1 MSAQTSAGIHF
12 PAASGPVGAPS
23 SATGSERPTTPT
35 TRGILA
41 DSVAG
46 VDPGLAER
54 IESSTAWRK
63 DYVDHVRAV
72 TERSAASPDDALRI
86 ATDGLASM
94 RRRLVLVDEDGGE
107 TPLAELDLGRS
118 ADGTGH
124 VGPGRGG
131 RFTPFATESVTGTG
145 EAVSEL
151 QVPYE
156 GRDLVGEEL
165 LAQVQRW
172 VDSGVVEPSVADA
185 VAEVV
190 AHPEWL
196 ALPGHRVLLVGAGAE
211 MGPLEPLLSWG
222 VDVHAIDLPRS
233 RAWRYKKGL
242 AAGLA
247 GRLTFPVDA
256 SGDSGADLVHQ
267 PLEVLDW
274 VRRSAGEEPFVV
286 GMHAYADSGVHVRVS
301 AAADLLLETLRA
313 DDPRTAAAWLA
324 TPTDAFVVPPEVVTE
339 AHRRWRARGAG
350 LRATQAPARALGRGR
365 LFAPAYRGVVD
376 GQPGIA
382 DVLIPQQG
390 PSYAL
395 AKRLQRW
402 RGVVGEGSG
411 QRVSFN
417 VAPATWTRSVVKNPV
432 LGAAYAGAHHFGIEV
447 FRPETVRPLMA
458 ALLVRDLMGERPDR
472 AHPEEL
478 FSDAAAHGGL
488 WRAGY
493 EPKTAL
499 GVAAVAGLPSRL
511 AARVRR

>member
-1 MSAQTSAGIHF
+1 MSSTTSAGIHF
-12 PAASGPVGAPS
+12 PAEGDG
-23 SATGSERPTTPT
+23 RPTTPA

-46 VDPGLAER
+46 VDPDLAGR
-54 IESSTAWRK
+54 IATSRDWRK

-72 TERSAASPDDALRI
+72 TAASATSPEAARQI
-86 ATDGLASM
+86 AGDGLASM
-94 RRRLVLVDEDGGE
+94 RERLVLVDAEGRE
-107 TPLAELDLGRS
+107 TPLTDVDLGHP
-118 ADGTGH
+118 AGGAGH
-124 VGPGRGG
+124 STRRGWG
-131 RFTPFATESVTGTG
+131 RFTPFATESVSGTG
-145 EAVSEL
+145 APVTDL
-151 QVPYE
+151 TVPYE
-156 GRDLVGEEL
+156 GRDLSGPTL
-165 LAQVQRW
+165 LAQLDRW
-172 VDSGVVEPSVADA
+172 VDAGVVEPSFVDA
-185 VAEVV
+185 IRDVV

-196 ALPGHRVLLVGAGAE
+196 ALPERQVLLIGAGSE
-211 MGPLEPLLSWG
+211 MGPLEPLLAWG
-222 VDVHAIDLPRS
+222 VDVLAIDLPRS

-247 GRLTFPVDA
+247 GTLSFPVDEH
-256 SGDSGADLVHQ
+256 GDSGADVVHQ
-267 PLEVLDW
+267 PAEVLDW
-274 VRRSAGEEPFVV
+274 VRRQRGGSPFAV

-301 AAADLLLETLRA
+301 AATDLLMDALTQ
-313 DDPRTAAAWLA
+313 DDPQTALAWLA
-324 TPTDAFVVPPEVVTE
+324 TPTDSFVVPPEVVAE
-339 AHRRWRARGAG
+339 AHRRWRDRGRRTRSA
-350 LRATQAPARALGRGR
+350 QAPARLLGRGR
-365 LFAPAYRGVVD
+365 LFEPAYRGVPDDSQGV
-376 GQPGIA
+376 A

-390 PSYAL
+390 PNYAI

-402 RGVVGEGSG
+402 RGVTAEGGG

-432 LGAAYAGAHHFGIEV
+432 LGAAYAGAHHFGIEI

-458 ALLVRDLMGERPDR
+458 ALLVRDLMAPAPQR

-511 AARVRR
+511 AARVRG